1 MSKIN
6 VLLICGGGS
15 TEHDVSL
22 VSSKRLKDSLA
33 KTGQYET
40 LTVEI
45 AKDGI
50 WRTNGEAGELNFN
63 KEFNYSGKKFKVDI
77 VIPCIHGFPG
87 ETGDLQSLLELLKI
101 PYIGCKS
108 EASITCFNKVTTK
121 LWLNALG
128 IPNTPFIFLN
138 DQNPSSVKKAQDF
151 LSQYG
156 KVFIKASSQGSSV
169 GVYPAASNDELNQAI
184 EKAFKL
190 SPYILIEK
198 AIKGR
203 ELEISAY
210 EFKGQLQLSYPG
222 EIVCPDK
229 FYSYEE
235 KYSNNSVTETHIKAQ
250 GLTDKNV
257 QDLKAFA
264 KAAFIGLKLR
274 HLSRIDFFLEGEN
287 IYINEINTFPGLTPI
302 SMFPKMME
310 AQGHDF
316 DEFLSETI
324 TNTLK

>member
-1 MSKIN
+1 
-6 VLLICGGGS
+6 
-15 TEHDVSL
+15 
-22 VSSKRLKDSLA
+22 
-33 KTGQYET
+33 
-40 LTVEI
+40 
-45 AKDGI
+45 
-50 WRTNGEAGELNFN
+50 
-63 KEFNYSGKKFKVDI
+63 
-77 VIPCIHGFPG
+77 
-87 ETGDLQSLLELLKI
+87 
-101 PYIGCKS
+101 
-108 EASITCFNKVTTK
+108 
-121 LWLNALG
+121 
-128 IPNTPFIFLN
+128 LN

-151 LSQYG
+151 LTQYG